1 MRLHYILNQG
11 GVPESKLADVEVHFE
26 ESEGVLSGLKLVGC
40 SVWRTRKEGEGPS
53 VLIPSRPYSTA
64 GGMRYFDL
72 LRPSSE
78 ADDPADPAGKVHVR
92 RFKDHVRDEYQRI
105 AALPEERP
113 ARAGRRG
120 ACA

>member
-1 MRLHYILNQG
+1 MRLHYILNNG
-11 GVPESKLADVEVHFE
+11 GTPESKLADVEVHFE
-26 ESEGVLSGLKLVGC
+26 EGVLAGLKLVGC

-72 LRPSSE
+72 LRASSE
-78 ADDPADPAGKVHVR
+78 TDNPADPEGKAAVR

-105 AALPEERP
+105 ASLPEEP
-113 ARAGRRG
+113 PGRAGRRG